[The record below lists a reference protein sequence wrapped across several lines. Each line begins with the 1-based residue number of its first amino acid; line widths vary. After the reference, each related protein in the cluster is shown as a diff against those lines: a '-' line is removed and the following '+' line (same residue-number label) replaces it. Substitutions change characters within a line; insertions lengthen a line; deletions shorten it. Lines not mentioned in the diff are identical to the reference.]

1 MREPELPMT
10 KSALDRLGT
19 RLAAGNRVS
28 NADLEKLAAVAAVC
42 QRVLNEA
49 KAELATLG
57 YQATTRVKTTGTLV
71 EKQRRESARL
81 SQVQDLAGARIIVP
95 HRPAQD
101 DALVKIRNHFEA
113 SGHRCREIDRRKD
126 PRYGYRAVHLVVAVG
141 PILIEIQVRTE
152 LEDTWAQIVER
163 LSDRWGRGI
172 RYGETPA
179 EPDAMTRLRAGERV
193 LSRREAL
200 AVVIR
205 LSDSL
210 DGFELVR
217 SAMLL
222 AAELGETF
230 RRLMRYAAQF
240 AQAQD
245 PRRLSE
251 LPPDE
256 RASAE
261 MMVAGLELAEHRQLP
276 GAFTESSEVTIPQL
290 VGRFRGLLDSLRD
303 ESAVMLLQAHNQER
317 ELRDTLQAIAAA
329 ADGGE

>member
-71 EKQRRESARL
+71 EKLRRESARL

-163 LSDRWGRGI
+163 LSDVLRDIAARGVTILLVEQNARLALEVATRAAVIEQGRIVHQGV
-172 RYGETPA
+172 A
-179 EPDAMTRLRAGERV
+179 
-193 LSRREAL
+193 
-200 AVVIR
+200 
-205 LSDSL
+205 
-210 DGFELVR
+210 
-217 SAMLL
+217 
-222 AAELGETF
+222 
-230 RRLMRYAAQF
+230 
-240 AQAQD
+240 
-245 PRRLSE
+245 SE
-251 LPPDE
+251 LATDPVVADHYFG
-256 RASAE
+256 RAE
-261 MMVAGLELAEHRQLP
+261 KVA
-276 GAFTESSEVTIPQL
+276 
-290 VGRFRGLLDSLRD
+290 
-303 ESAVMLLQAHNQER
+303 
-317 ELRDTLQAIAAA
+317 
-329 ADGGE
+329 